1 MKIQGRIPTGDRDGL
16 TALEPAVTKNRSSLV
31 AIVILDPKR
40 IDEDVDTGHRE
51 AVMRIRSIE
60 ALLPDDIDAALRLL
74 RRAYEHRTGA
84 VTLPIDLEDELRDVF
99 NSVNLDTG
107 EVVEKDDADAND
119 EEGDE

>member
-1 MKIQGRIPTGDRDGL
+1 MKIQGRLPSGDRDGI
-16 TALEPAVTKNRSSLV
+16 TALEPAVTKNRSPLV
-31 AIVILDPKR
+31 AIIILDPKR

-60 ALLPDDIDAALRLL
+60 AFLPDDLEAALRLL

-99 NSVNLDTG
+99 GNINFQTG
-107 EVVEKDDADAND
+107 EVDDEKTGEA
-119 EEGDE
+119 